1 MSVGVIALLIALKYA
16 PGSAEPTAEN
26 IRLRGGPT
34 VGQGKVEVSLDG
46 RWGALCSNHWTM
58 NEANV
63 VCRQLGYERAIAAL
77 RESYY
82 GEARGPIWYQSVR
95 CTGSENALHECRR
108 VRISKKIAKKSY
120 ENVDEIRECSYR
132 HQAGVVCEEPI
143 NPDKDKIVLTE
154 ALIGIQYQIVL
165 VEHEGE
171 RYPICNKTF
180 TSKEA
185 IVACRQ
191 SAGKYA
197 KLVGQISR
205 KSPDIGVT
213 YPSAVFLKPCT
224 GKESSLQE
232 CGIDFV
238 NGCDEYATVVCD
250 IYAPDIMVNITRL
263 QNSIELKYKAEFR
276 MECAWEEGCMGE
288 ESLNKTKV
296 MIKSSTD
303 VRRLLVFS
311 SYVQNFG
318 NADFRPP
325 GMRNLW
331 HFHECHKHYH
341 SITDFALYELRSKDD
356 GNVVRVG
363 HKVSFCLR
371 DNSCVNRSRKRYNC
385 HPLIRDGD
393 QGISIGCSDHYTN
406 KLDCQWIDV
415 TNVPSGPYTLEIRS
429 NPYLLVPEQDYSNN
443 HVVCDI
449 NLGNQIVEGTNCRYP
464 DDFEVYDD

>member
-143 NPDKDKIVLTE
+143 NPDKDK
-154 ALIGIQYQIVL
+154 
-165 VEHEGE
+165 
-171 RYPICNKTF
+171 
-180 TSKEA
+180 
-185 IVACRQ
+185 
-191 SAGKYA
+191 
-197 KLVGQISR
+197 ISR